1 MRSLAQKSKQS
12 TAAMRMLDNSSRKSL
27 LLQLAKTIRSRK
39 NDIQNENRKD
49 MDHAKEYPEALRDRL
64 LLNADRIEAMARSVE
79 EIAAQEDVV
88 GKIEKE
94 ERRDDGL
101 LIQKIRVPLGVILM
115 IFESRPNVVIDAAAL
130 AIKSSNCLILK
141 GGKEAQFS
149 NKILGEIIQN
159 TIKDVLPTS
168 CIQVLSSTDRAQ
180 VDELLKLNQFI
191 DVVVPRGG
199 EKLIEHVYENAKMPV
214 IAHYKG
220 LCHLYI
226 DESAR
231 EDFAKDILINAKTQ
245 RPGVCNAVE
254 TLILNKKVVNSLG
267 VKLLSALEEK
277 NTKIKVD
284 KVFNELTGLH
294 YEVATELDWDTEYL
308 ANILSVKVVE
318 NLDEALI
325 HIEKYGSHHT
335 EGIISESSE
344 NIKRF
349 VLATDSSCVVINAS
363 TRFNDGGQLGL
374 GAELG
379 ISTSKL
385 HSYGP
390 MGAEQMTTLRYVVT
404 GEGHIRR

>member
-12 TAAMRMLDNSSRKSL
+12 TAAMRMLDNSSRKNL

-39 NDIQNENRKD
+39 NDIQNENQKD

-79 EIAAQEDVV
+79 EIAVQEDVV

-149 NKILGEIIQN
+149 NKILGEIIQE

-254 TLILNKKVVNSLG
+254 TLILNKKVVSSLG

-277 NTKIKVD
+277 KTKIKVD
-284 KVFNELTGLH
+284 KVLNEMTGLH

-344 NIKRF
+344 NIKKF

>member
-1 MRSLAQKSKQS
+1 MRTLAQKSKQS
-12 TAAMRMLDNSSRKSL
+12 TAAMRMLDNSSRKNL
-27 LLQLAKTIRSRK
+27 LLQLAQTIRTRK
-39 NDIQNENRKD
+39 NDIKNENQKD
-49 MDHAKEYPEALRDRL
+49 MDNAKEYPEALRDRL
-64 LLNADRIEAMARSVE
+64 LLNDDRIEAMARSVE

-94 ERRDDGL
+94 FRRDDGL

-149 NKILGEIIQN
+149 NQILGEIIQE
-159 TIKDVLPTS
+159 TIKNVLPIS
-168 CIQVLSSTDRAQ
+168 CIQVLSSTDRSQ

-254 TLILNKKVVNSLG
+254 TLILNKKVVKTLG
-267 VKLLSALEEK
+267 VHLLHALEEK
-277 NTKIKVD
+277 KTKIKVD

-294 YEVATELDWDTEYL
+294 YEVADELDWDTEYL

-318 NLDEALI
+318 SLDEALE

-335 EGIISESSE
+335 EGIISENSE
-344 NIKRF
+344 NIKKF

>member
-39 NDIQNENRKD
+39 NDIQNENQKD

-79 EIAAQEDVV
+79 EIAVQEDVV

-149 NKILGEIIQN
+149 NKILGEIIQE

-254 TLILNKKVVNSLG
+254 TLILNKKVVSSLG

-277 NTKIKVD
+277 KTKIKVD
-284 KVFNELTGLH
+284 KVLNEMTGFH

-344 NIKRF
+344 NIKKF

>member
-1 MRSLAQKSKQS
+1 MRTLAQKSKQS

-27 LLQLAKTIRSRK
+27 LLQLAQNIRTRK
-39 NDIQNENRKD
+39 NDIKNENQKD
-49 MDHAKEYPEALRDRL
+49 MDNAKEYPEALRDRL
-64 LLNADRIEAMARSVE
+64 LLNEDRIEAMARSVE
-79 EIAAQEDVV
+79 EIAVQEDVV

-94 ERRDDGL
+94 FRRDDGL

-149 NKILGEIIQN
+149 NQILGEIIQE
-159 TIKDVLPTS
+159 TIKNVLPTS
-168 CIQVLSSTDRAQ
+168 CIQVLSSTDRSQ

-231 EDFAKDILINAKTQ
+231 EDFAQDILINAKTQ

-254 TLILNKKVVNSLG
+254 TLILNKQVV
-267 VKLLSALEEK
+267 LS
-277 NTKIKVD
+277 
-284 KVFNELTGLH
+284 
-294 YEVATELDWDTEYL
+294 
-308 ANILSVKVVE
+308 
-318 NLDEALI
+318 LI
-325 HIEKYGSHHT
+325 HI
-335 EGIISESSE
+335 
-344 NIKRF
+344 
-349 VLATDSSCVVINAS
+349 
-363 TRFNDGGQLGL
+363 
-374 GAELG
+374 
-379 ISTSKL
+379 
-385 HSYGP
+385 
-390 MGAEQMTTLRYVVT
+390 
-404 GEGHIRR
+404 

>member
-12 TAAMRMLDNSSRKSL
+12 TMAMRMLDNSSRKNL
-27 LLQLAKTIRSRK
+27 LLQLAQAIRSRK
-39 NDIQNENRKD
+39 NDIQNENQKD
-49 MDHAKEYPEALRDRL
+49 MGNAKDYPEALRDRL

-94 ERRDDGL
+94 VRRDDGL

-130 AIKSSNCLILK
+130 ALKSSNCLILK

-149 NKILGEIIQN
+149 NQILGEIIQD
-159 TIKDVLPTS
+159 TIKNVLPAS
-168 CIQVLSSTDRAQ
+168 CIQVLSSTDRTQ

-254 TLILNKKVVNSLG
+254 TLILNKKIVKTLG
-267 VKLLSALEEK
+267 VNLLQSLEEK
-277 NTKIKVD
+277 KTKIKVD

-294 YEVATELDWDTEYL
+294 YEVATERDWDTEYL
-308 ANILSVKVVE
+308 SNILSVKVVE
-318 NLDEALI
+318 NLDEALL

-344 NIKRF
+344 NIKKF

-390 MGAEQMTTLRYVVT
+390 MGAEQMTTLRYIVT